1 MIIIDRIEGEIAVLE
16 TDEGMIEIG
25 AKELPADASEGDI
38 LVNFDGKWQIDH
50 EASAQRRALIANK
63 LKRLMKDR
71 ND

>member
-16 TDEGMIEIG
+16 TDEGMTEIG
-25 AKELPADASEGDI
+25 ANELPSNASEGDV
-38 LVNFDGKWQIDH
+38 LVKFNEKWQINHD
-50 EASAQRRALIANK
+50 ASEQRRALIANK